1 MMHSRE
7 KNGEMF
13 SSGTVND
20 ELSSVLKSDANGDAM
35 RRYQRQLEAAADRVE
50 GISQGAITDT
60 STKALQAGL
69 ALLPVLWRDLN
80 RR

>member
-1 MMHSRE
+1 MMQSRE

-20 ELSSVLKSDANGDAM
+20 ELSSVLKSDTNGDAM
-35 RRYQRQLEAAADRVE
+35 RRYQRQLEAATDRVE